1 MKLRRVVT
9 GFDAQGKAVV
19 TSDGFAPE
27 MDIPGG
33 MKVSPLWGSVD
44 KLNFHA
50 SNVIENG
57 FPPGFDGDN
66 ALMNWGA
73 SELPP
78 GMSLG
83 MHGTRT
89 VDFIV
94 VLKGEVTCV
103 LDTGSVITLGPHDV
117 MVQRGTVHQWE
128 NRGTTP
134 CAWIYAAM
142 GRLQD

>member
-9 GFDAQGKAVV
+9 GFDAAGKAVV
-19 TSDGFAPE
+19 TSDGLVPE

-33 MKVSPLWGSVD
+33 MKVSPLWACVD
-44 KLNFHA
+44 KLNFQA
-50 SNVIENG
+50 PNVLENG
-57 FPPGFDGDN
+57 FPAGFDGDR

-78 GMSLG
+78 GMNLG
-83 MHGTRT
+83 MHGTQT

-94 VLKGEVTCV
+94 VLQGEVTCV
-103 LDTGSVITLGPHDV
+103 LDSGTVITLRQHDV
-117 MVQRGTVHQWE
+117 FVQRGTVHQWE
-128 NRGTTP
+128 NRGDTP

-142 GRLQD
+142 GRLQE